1 MKTSLLNLFVLPP
14 FLLSLFLVGC
24 MSARTAG
31 LSAEKG
37 VLKVEDRAFAS
48 CIEVVQDQT
57 TIIDGGFL
65 KAQVTVRNTDKRN
78 FDCQY
83 RFVWKDKDG
92 LTLKGA
98 DTLWRPLILHGR
110 EEAIVQGVSPVPR
123 AADYRLVIRP
133 MQNK

>member
-1 MKTSLLNLFVLPP
+1 MKTSIRQFSIL
-14 FLLSLFLVGC
+14 LLSFATLLFAGC
-24 MSARTAG
+24 MSSQTAG

-48 CIEVVQDQT
+48 HLEVVQDQT
-57 TIIDGGFL
+57 TVIDGGFL

-92 LTLKGA
+92 MTLKGA
-98 DTLWRPLILHGR
+98 DTLWMPLMLHGR
-110 EEAIVQGVSPVPR
+110 EETVIQGICPVPR
-123 AADYRLVIRP
+123 AADYRLVVRP
-133 MQNK
+133 VANK